1 MQHYRLSIT
10 HAIGIQLSNITGAVF
25 LEGIPPSR
33 ARMPDTALYTPAQ
46 LHTPVPRFVPVPWLP
61 AWPGSSMH
69 SGPWADPPCR
79 MLLLL
84 LLQPLSAEVAVP
96 AETPGPAQ
104 FEGKGAATDSDT

>member
-1 MQHYRLSIT
+1 MLQESTREQCHKTPRST
-10 HAIGIQLSNITGAVF
+10 KHPTNPTAVAAVA
-25 LEGIPPSR
+25 LR
-33 ARMPDTALYTPAQ
+33 TAASAVLHRPAQ

-96 AETPGPAQ
+96 AETPGP
-104 FEGKGAATDSDT
+104 